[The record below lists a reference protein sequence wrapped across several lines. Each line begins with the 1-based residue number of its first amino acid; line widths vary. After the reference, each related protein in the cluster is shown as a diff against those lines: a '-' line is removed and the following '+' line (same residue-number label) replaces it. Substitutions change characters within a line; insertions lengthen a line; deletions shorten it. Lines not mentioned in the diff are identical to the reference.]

1 MRTLFALI
9 VSIVAAGQA
18 LAQAYPSK
26 PISLVI
32 PFGAGGD
39 SDLSGR
45 LLAQH
50 AAKYLGN
57 ATFVPLNRV
66 GASGSRRCLN
76 ARRARLPT
84 QPIHRR

>member
-1 MRTLFALI
+1 MKSWWALL
-9 VSIVAAGQA
+9 VSIGAAAA
-18 LAQAYPSK
+18 LAVPAHAQTYPSK

-45 LLAQH
+45 LLAQY

-57 ATFVPLNRV
+57 ASFVPLNRA
-66 GASGSRRCLN
+66 GASGSIGEMFVRG
-76 ARRARLPT
+76 A
-84 QPIHRR
+84 

>member
-1 MRTLFALI
+1 MKPWIALI
-9 VSIVAAGQA
+9 FLLGIFSNAC
-18 LAQAYPSK
+18 AQYPSK

-45 LLAQH
+45 LLAQY
-50 AAKYLGN
+50 ASKYLGN

-66 GASGSRRCLN
+66 GASAPSARCRCAPRR
-76 ARRARLPT
+76 PT
-84 QPIHRR
+84 ATRC